1 MSKHVTQK
9 NDISTYLEFSNLQIA
24 SEAFIGKS
32 QSKEPG
38 TIIPGKFFERNDLID
53 GNKHTSKFTETAAD
67 EFMQHWRVVE
77 HITNTKTGFS
87 GTLFEAKVD
96 IPSANVKA
104 GDQALSF
111 RSTEFVDDE
120 VRDSQATNTLEIS
133 DRGFAFGQISDLRDW
148 VGQMRAKNLMKDH
161 ISVTGYSLGGHLAT
175 AFYKLNEEGAFPGLN
190 IDRTYTFNGAGIGKL
205 KNPQSMTL
213 SKVLDNFEEVK
224 DNGTNDFFKTEIGK
238 NRYKELK
245 EISDSIYKNNKDIN
259 EEEFKNKINK
269 MKSII
274 RNAEMGFLQEGDY
287 RQVDMRKT
295 IKDKN
300 NKDIPNI
307 EGAGNSEEIEFLS
320 KTVKNIV
327 TIYEEWLRIKD
338 FHEDKDSEKQPFT
351 PRLKDIISMSLDY
364 QVAASIASQYTESYG
379 IKSGA
384 NRILRGD
391 KLDTEL
397 KNNFYDIMGDTYPS
411 MVALSQKHFGE
422 DIRIGIEDQP
432 ISRGWYKWN
441 ATISSLYNLGVK
453 LFVDHYGK
461 NDFGDTHS
469 IILLTDSLVTQ
480 ELLKQLDDDF
490 TYEKFKPILKLAS
503 NIDAHQDSVND
514 DQGVAEGDA
523 LENVVNSISRALNIK
538 TTHLNGNTIGGTWA
552 DTENKVV
559 SGKVLHGRNDLHK
572 TIKEI
577 SDTIANKG
585 LGGKFHILDSNEIT
599 IDKVRND
606 FGYFIAL
613 KHLSPIVLSSK
624 NQEANAI
631 WQNLWAEDYKNWQND
646 RDTAGKGIAQK
657 YSNEW
662 IRDRLELLKVR
673 NIFYNNNAN
682 NTDIMQVDTS
692 KKEFVN
698 NPGKAPN
705 FKISNTENAI
715 KSLAI
720 HYAKGHFS
728 NFTTYDFDLIDK
740 ENDFS
745 MRVEDIA
752 SKNNTEKSDRTKN
765 SVQFGKA
772 TGDTLTG
779 YNGKDHLY
787 GSAEADTLEGK
798 EGDDYLEGK
807 EGHDTYKLTS
817 NDNGVDTIFDSDGK
831 GSLEIDGEGI
841 GKQTFTGLINPKSTG
856 NAGIPY
862 FTEDKKYRVEK
873 IVEPAKDP
881 AVASQVYW
889 RFSVKDST
897 GGYSALAKLKPRSSS
912 GEWID
917 GDLGLTL
924 KQANDPNAGL
934 DPSTFNPYDA
944 GTAGYYYYNA
954 ASSPRPVKIHG
965 SNTHSS
971 QFNGSRYDDVFYTG
985 NGVLHHVVSAGGN
998 DYIVGGDG
1006 REYIM
1011 AGMHRKGEP
1020 WQNDDDT
1027 VFAGGNSD
1035 IVTGGDGNDQL
1046 HADDGNDNYEKPLPD
1061 ESTQTEDGK
1070 RGDWIS
1076 GQYGSDTITGSAKKD
1091 VLTGGEGDDTIRA
1104 GAGDD
1109 LVLGDANYVPS
1120 GMSNGISA
1128 TEITIEKRWLSN
1140 GGTEEFRDTEV
1151 SVPGD
1156 TAFKWTWSH
1165 DGKDFSVN
1173 PGKGARMAATD
1184 RVQGTGN
1191 DTLYGGAGNDWMAGQ
1206 AGNDEMYGDDG
1217 DDTMFGDDA
1226 VAMPAGFASGDD
1238 NLFAGKG
1245 KDKLHGGAG
1254 NDVLDASDDDND
1266 KDELSGDEGD
1276 DQLNGGTGGDEL
1288 NGGADNDVLRA
1299 GKDKTLMDGGSG
1311 NDIYFSNSGDDTM
1324 TDEDG
1329 DDHYY
1334 ISAGTDSI
1342 QDSGTGHDGYHITFS
1357 HLMPPGVTTIH
1368 DSDGKGFITYQG
1380 RAITNDGVR
1389 ATAENEWVTDTG
1401 AKLTRDGSNLVL
1413 SNGPKGSQGKV
1424 IFTGFFN
1431 SEEFLGLKLPSLDDD
1446 NKPNPDPKTQ
1456 PDPKPQPEQPQAP
1469 TAGKPLAA
1477 QSVHEKE
1484 KLTYT
1489 LAEDTFHTANKDDKL
1504 TYSAR
1509 LADGKPLPGWLSF
1522 NPQTRTFSGTPGNDD
1537 VGMLNVEISAKG
1549 KGGSANQRFTLN
1561 VINVNDAPQA
1571 GQKLPTLQ
1579 IEHSKLFYYQLPEDA
1594 FKDIDKNDK
1603 LTFSATSE
1611 NGQSLPSWL
1620 KFDAY
1625 NGTFTGSPSANT
1637 PQGNYRV
1644 TVTVTDSGGLKAHQT
1659 LVLNLAQGTP
1669 LKPVNGTDRNDVL
1682 ISSADNELL
1691 AGKGGKDVYQFS
1703 RGFGHDLINNHDENS
1718 NQDDV
1723 VTFTNMNRKDFVIM
1737 RDYTSLY
1744 LRSLSGTDELRI
1756 MGQFPANSKWRIG
1769 EIRFADGG
1777 ILTADEIERELQK
1790 TTEGDDH
1797 IYGSKDNDI
1806 INGKGGN
1813 DVISG
1818 EEGDDELYGEDGNDN
1833 LIGSVGNDK
1842 LSGGAGEDSLN
1853 GGDGRDH
1860 LSGGAGND
1868 ELIGGEDDDQLYGNE
1883 GDDKLYGGTGND
1895 LLIGD
1900 SGNDVLSGSAGND
1913 IYRFA
1918 RGFGHDV
1925 INNYDGGLGRH
1936 DSIDFSEMNR
1946 SDFDIRRE
1954 GNNLVLRSKDGK
1966 DQITVTNHFFNGW
1979 QIDSIRF
1986 ADGTTLDH
1994 GAINGAVSTQNA
2006 PRGNYMPP
2014 AAQAL
2019 QMNQMIASLN
2029 SQAQPLNALAIPDE
2043 KQPLLSAVNPY

>member
-1 MSKHVTQK
+1 MNKYITRK

-24 SEAFIGKS
+24 SEAFIGNTRD
-32 QSKEPG
+32 QERPG
-38 TIIPGKFFERNDLID
+38 TEKNDIKWRDAEELKR
-53 GNKHTSKFTETAAD
+53 GNFHTSKFTDIEAQGFIQRWKVVQHKANTA
-67 EFMQHWRVVE
+67 
-77 HITNTKTGFS
+77 TGFS
-87 GTLFEAKVD
+87 GTLFEALEN
-96 IPSANVKA
+96 IPGAGVKA
-104 GDQALSF
+104 GDQVLSF

-120 VRDSQATNTLEIS
+120 VRDSQATNSMEIS

-205 KNPQSMTL
+205 KDPKNMTL
-213 SKVLDNFEEVK
+213 KEVLNQFKSIRE
-224 DNGTNDFFKTEIGK
+224 NGASHLFKTAIGADTYKKLREITAQALDINGETTEEEFQTIIETMQNILENAK
-238 NRYKELK
+238 NEIFDPKNQKDILK
-245 EISDSIYKNNKDIN
+245 EIGILGEAINRISDIN
-259 EEEFKNKINK
+259 K
-269 MKSII
+269 
-274 RNAEMGFLQEGDY
+274 
-287 RQVDMRKT
+287 
-295 IKDKN
+295 
-300 NKDIPNI
+300 
-307 EGAGNSEEIEFLS
+307 EI
-320 KTVKNIV
+320 
-327 TIYEEWLRIKD
+327 LRIKNFTD
-338 FHEDKDSEKQPFT
+338 AEGSSNKVYNVKPKDVA
-351 PRLKDIISMSLDY
+351 SLSIDY
-364 QVAASIASQYTESYG
+364 QIALGLASNNTESYG
-379 IKSGA
+379 IPSGT
-384 NRILRGD
+384 NRILNGN
-391 KLDTEL
+391 KFDTEL

-432 ISRGWYKWN
+432 SSRGWYKWN
-441 ATISSLYNLGVK
+441 ATMSSLYNLGVK

-469 IILLTDSLVTQ
+469 IILLTDSLATQ

-514 DQGVAEGDA
+514 DQGIAEGDA

-585 LGGKFHILDSNEIT
+585 LSGKFHIIDSNEIT

-662 IRDRLELLKVR
+662 IRERLELLKVR

-698 NPGKAPN
+698 NPGKVPN
-705 FKISNTENAI
+705 FKTSNMENAI
-715 KSLAI
+715 QSLAI
-720 HYAKGHFS
+720 YYAKGHFS
-728 NFTTYDFDLIDK
+728 NFTTYNFDLIDK

-817 NDNGVDTIFDSDGK
+817 NGNGVDTIFDVDGDGVLEVDGTLLSSLEFVGAPMPFSPPMKLRWTPFRTRDGQYQFLKYDDDQWEFSARNASGNYQPLARIRHWKEGDFGFTLAEDNSLLSEESGGFIDDSGKAGLFFYNGAMAPRGIRVK
-831 GSLEIDGEGI
+831 GSNNKPSQITGSAHDDVL
-841 GKQTFTGLINPKSTG
+841 FTG
-856 NAGIPY
+856 
-862 FTEDKKYRVEK
+862 D
-873 IVEPAKDP
+873 
-881 AVASQVYW
+881 
-889 RFSVKDST
+889 
-897 GGYSALAKLKPRSSS
+897 GGTK
-912 GEWID
+912 
-917 GDLGLTL
+917 GLHL
-924 KQANDPNAGL
+924 VMAGL
-934 DPSTFNPYDA
+934 GNDFVYGGNNQEFIFSGNLHRDA
-944 GTAGYYYYNA
+944 INDNDTVY
-954 ASSPRPVKIHG
+954 
-965 SNTHSS
+965 
-971 QFNGSRYDDVFYTG
+971 
-985 NGVLHHVVSAGGN
+985 AGG
-998 DYIVGGDG
+998 G
-1006 REYIM
+1006 
-1011 AGMHRKGEP
+1011 
-1020 WQNDDDT
+1020 
-1027 VFAGGNSD
+1027 SD
-1035 IVTGGDGNDQL
+1035 IVIGGAGADTLVAGNGKEDF
-1046 HADDGNDNYEKPLPD
+1046 EKPLPD
-1061 ESTQTEDGK
+1061 DETSTETASRQGK
-1070 RGDWIS
+1070 RGDWLN
-1076 GQYGSDTITGSAKKD
+1076 GHFGSDVVIGSAQDD
-1091 VLTGGEGDDTIRA
+1091 VLTAGEGDDTVRG
-1104 GAGDD
+1104 GAGND
-1109 LVLGDANYVPS
+1109 LILGDANYLPTTSSVS
-1120 GMSNGISA
+1120 LGTMHGA
-1128 TEITIEKRWLSN
+1128 AEGTIIEWRWLAD
-1140 GGTEEFRDTEV
+1140 GGEPRRLDGSL
-1151 SVPGD
+1151 SVPGEKTFAWEWRGTETD
-1156 TAFKWTWSH
+1156 FKIM
-1165 DGKDFSVN
+1165 
-1173 PGKGARMAATD
+1173 PGIRLMLQE

-1191 DTLYGGAGNDWMAGQ
+1191 DTLHGGAGNDWMAGQ
-1206 AGNDEMYGDDG
+1206 AGNDEMHGDDG
-1217 DDTMFGDDA
+1217 NDTMFGDDA
-1226 VAMPAGFASGDD
+1226 APMPEGFASGNDK
-1238 NLFAGKG
+1238 LFAGKG

-1254 NDVLDASDDDND
+1254 NDVLDASDDDHD
-1266 KDELSGDEGD
+1266 KDELSGDESD
-1276 DQLNGGTGGDEL
+1276 DQLKGGTGGDEL
-1288 NGGADNDVLRA
+1288 NGGAGNDVLRA
-1299 GKDKTLMDGGSG
+1299 GKDKTLMDGGIG
-1311 NDIYFSNSGDDTM
+1311 NDIYFGNSGDDTM
-1324 TDEDG
+1324 TDQDG

-1334 ISAGTDSI
+1334 LSAGTDDI
-1342 QDSGTGHDGYHITFS
+1342 KDFGMGHDGYHISFA

-1368 DSDGKGFITYQG
+1368 DSNGKGFITYNG

-1389 ATAENEWVTDTG
+1389 AVAENEWVTDTG
-1401 AKLTRDGSNLVL
+1401 AKLTREGSNLVIT
-1413 SNGPKGSQGKV
+1413 NGPKGSQGKV

-1431 SEEFLGLKLPSLDDD
+1431 SEEFLGLKLPSLED
-1446 NKPNPDPKTQ
+1446 NNKPNPEPQPNPDPK
-1456 PDPKPQPEQPQAP
+1456 PEQPQAP

-1477 QSVHEKE
+1477 QSIHEKD

-1504 TYSAR
+1504 SYSAR
-1509 LADGKPLPGWLSF
+1509 LADGKPLPKWLNF
-1522 NPQTRTFSGTPGNDD
+1522 DAATRTFSGTPGNDD
-1537 VGMLNVEISAKG
+1537 VGTLDIEISVQG
-1549 KGGSANQRFTLN
+1549 KGGSASQHLALN

-1571 GQKLPTLQ
+1571 GQKLPVQ
-1579 IEHSKLFYYQLPEDA
+1579 QVKHSRLFYYQLPENA
-1594 FKDIDKNDK
+1594 FKDIDKDDK
-1603 LTFSATSE
+1603 LTFSATGE
-1611 NGQSLPSWL
+1611 NGQPLPGWL
-1620 KFDAY
+1620 KFDTY
-1625 NGTFTGSPSANT
+1625 NARFIGSPSANT
-1637 PQGNYRV
+1637 PRGNYRV
-1644 TVTVTDSGGLKAHQT
+1644 TVTATDSGGLKAHQT
-1659 LVLNLAQGTP
+1659 LELNLTQGMP

-1682 ISSADNELL
+1682 TSTADNELL
-1691 AGKGGKDVYQFS
+1691 AGGGGKDVYQFA

-1723 VTFTNMNRKDFVIM
+1723 VVFTNMNRKDFMIM
-1737 RDYTSLY
+1737 RDNTDLY
-1744 LRSLSGTDELRI
+1744 LRSISGTDELWI
-1756 MGQFPANSKWRIG
+1756 MGQFLSNTKWRIG
-1769 EIRFADGG
+1769 GIRFADGSV
-1777 ILTADEIERELQK
+1777 LTADEIERELRK
-1790 TTEGDDH
+1790 TTEGDDR
-1797 IYGSKDNDI
+1797 IYGSKGNDI

-1833 LIGSVGNDK
+1833 LIGRAGNDK
-1842 LSGGAGEDSLN
+1842 LFGGAGDDSLN
-1853 GGDGRDH
+1853 GGDGGDH

-1868 ELIGGEDDDQLYGNE
+1868 ELVGGEGDDQLHGNE

-1895 LLIGD
+1895 SLIGG
-1900 SGNDVLSGSAGND
+1900 SGNDTLSGSAGND

-1918 RGFGHDV
+1918 RGFGRDV
-1925 INNYDGGLGRH
+1925 INNSDTGLGRH
-1936 DSIDFSEMNR
+1936 DSIDFTDMNR

-1954 GNNLVLRSKDGK
+1954 GGNLVLRSKDGK

-1994 GAINGAVSTQNA
+1994 DAINSLANTRNA
-2006 PRGNYMPP
+2006 PQGNYMEP

-2019 QMNQMIASLN
+2019 QMNQAIASLN
-2029 SQAQPLNALAIPDE
+2029 SQAQPLDALATPDL
-2043 KQPLLSAVNPY
+2043 QPRPLLAAGNP

>member
-1 MSKHVTQK
+1 MSKHITQK

-24 SEAFIGKS
+24 SEAFIGDS
-32 QSKEPG
+32 QLKKPG
-38 TIIPGKFFERNDLID
+38 TIISGNVFKREDLIS
-53 GNKHTSKFTETAAD
+53 GNGHTSKFTETAAD

-87 GTLFEAKVD
+87 GTLFEALED
-96 IPSANVKA
+96 IPGAGVKA
-104 GDQALSF
+104 GDQVLSF

-205 KNPQSMTL
+205 KDPKNMTL
-213 SKVLDNFEEVK
+213 KEVLNQFKSIKENGANEV
-224 DNGTNDFFKTEIGK
+224 FKTELGK
-238 NRYKELK
+238 KTYQEIK
-245 EISDSIYKNNKDIN
+245 EINDSALNINKETS
-259 EEEFKNKINK
+259 EEEFQSFIDSMKKILADKKKDTMLYHNPASPELQKILNDINILENAIERISDINK
-269 MKSII
+269 
-274 RNAEMGFLQEGDY
+274 
-287 RQVDMRKT
+287 
-295 IKDKN
+295 
-300 NKDIPNI
+300 
-307 EGAGNSEEIEFLS
+307 EI
-320 KTVKNIV
+320 
-327 TIYEEWLRIKD
+327 LRIKNFTD
-338 FHEDKDSEKQPFT
+338 TEGSSNKVYNVKPKDVA
-351 PRLKDIISMSLDY
+351 SLSIDY
-364 QVAASIASQYTESYG
+364 QIALELASNNTESYG

-480 ELLKQLDDDF
+480 ELLKQLDNDF
-490 TYEKFKPILKLAS
+490 THEKFKPILKLAS

-523 LENVVNSISRALNIK
+523 LENVINSISRILNIK

-552 DTENKVV
+552 DTKNKVV
-559 SGKVLHGRNDLHK
+559 SGKILHGRNDLHK

-577 SDTIANKG
+577 SDAIANKG
-585 LGGKFHILDSNEIT
+585 LSGKFHIIDSNEIT

-624 NQEANAI
+624 NQETNAI
-631 WQNLWAEDYKNWQND
+631 WQNLWAEDYKNWYND
-646 RDTAGKGIAQK
+646 RNALGKGIAQK

-662 IRDRLELLKVR
+662 IRERLELLKVR

-841 GKQTFTGLINPKSTG
+841 GNQTFTGLINPKSTG

-873 IVEPAKDP
+873 MVEPAKDP

-897 GGYSALAKLKPRSSS
+897 GGYRALAKLKPRSSS

-1140 GGTEEFRDTEV
+1140 GGTEEFRNIEV
-1151 SVPGD
+1151 SVPSD
-1156 TAFKWTWSH
+1156 AAFKWTWSH

-1191 DTLYGGAGNDWMAGQ
+1191 DTLHGGAGNDWMAGQ

-1217 DDTMFGDDA
+1217 DDTIFGDDA
-1226 VAMPAGFASGDD
+1226 VPMPEGFASGDD

-1431 SEEFLGLKLPSLDDD
+1431 SEEFLGLKLLSLDDD

-1579 IEHSKLFYYQLPEDA
+1579 IEHNKLFYYQLPEDA

-1769 EIRFADGG
+1769 EIRFADGS

-1790 TTEGDDH
+1790 TTEGDDY

-1868 ELIGGEDDDQLYGNE
+1868 ELIGGEDDDQLHGNE

-1936 DSIDFSEMNR
+1936 DSIDFSDMNR

-1954 GNNLVLRSKDGK
+1954 GNNLVLHSKDGK
-1966 DQITVTNHFFNGW
+1966 NQITVTNHFFNGW

-1994 GAINGAVSTQNA
+1994 GAINSAVSTQNA
-2006 PRGNYMPP
+2006 PRGNYMHP

-2029 SQAQPLNALAIPDE
+2029 NQAQPLHALAIPDE
-2043 KQPLLSAVNPY
+2043 KQPLLAAVNPY

>member
-1 MSKHVTQK
+1 MSKYITQK

-32 QSKEPG
+32 QSKDPG
-38 TIIPGKFFERNDLID
+38 TIVSGNRFGKDDLIS
-53 GNKHTSKFTETAAD
+53 GNGHTSKFTETAAD
-67 EFMQHWRVVE
+67 AFMQHWRVVE

-87 GTLFEAKVD
+87 GTLFEALED
-96 IPSANVKA
+96 IPGAGVKA
-104 GDQALSF
+104 GDQVLSF

-441 ATISSLYNLGVK
+441 ATISSLYNLGIK

-577 SDTIANKG
+577 SDTIANKS

-897 GGYSALAKLKPRSSS
+897 GGYRALAKLKPRSSS

-1217 DDTMFGDDA
+1217 DDTIFGDDA

-1579 IEHSKLFYYQLPEDA
+1579 IEHNKLFYYQLPEDA

-1625 NGTFTGSPSANT
+1625 NGTFTGSPSANM

-1769 EIRFADGG
+1769 EIRFADGS

-1797 IYGSKDNDI
+1797 IYGSNDNDI

-1868 ELIGGEDDDQLYGNE
+1868 ELIGGEDDDQLHGNE

-1925 INNYDGGLGRH
+1925 INNYDGGLERH
-1936 DSIDFSEMNR
+1936 DSIDFSDMNR

-1954 GNNLVLRSKDGK
+1954 GNNLVLHSKDGK
-1966 DQITVTNHFFNGW
+1966 NQITVTNHFFNGW

-1994 GAINGAVSTQNA
+1994 GAINSAVSTQNA
-2006 PRGNYMPP
+2006 PRGNYMHP

-2029 SQAQPLNALAIPDE
+2029 NQAQPLHALAIPDE
-2043 KQPLLSAVNPY
+2043 KQPLLAAVNPY